1 MLNFIERIGFS
12 SILSHSILKELEYTS
27 YYMSCE
33 INNDVKTKSI
43 IAALVKNKG
52 QKAGRYSM
60 GEVSCYT
67 QLRAKVTFLEP
78 V

>member
-1 MLNFIERIGFS
+1 
-12 SILSHSILKELEYTS
+12 
-27 YYMSCE
+27 MSCE

-43 IAALVKNKG
+43 ITALVKNKG
-52 QKAGRYSM
+52 QKAGRYPM

>member
-1 MLNFIERIGFS
+1 MP
-12 SILSHSILKELEYTS
+12 
-27 YYMSCE
+27 CE

-43 IAALVKNKG
+43 ITALVKNKG
-52 QKAGRYSM
+52 QKAGRYPM

-67 QLRAKVTFLEP
+67 QLRAKVTSLEP